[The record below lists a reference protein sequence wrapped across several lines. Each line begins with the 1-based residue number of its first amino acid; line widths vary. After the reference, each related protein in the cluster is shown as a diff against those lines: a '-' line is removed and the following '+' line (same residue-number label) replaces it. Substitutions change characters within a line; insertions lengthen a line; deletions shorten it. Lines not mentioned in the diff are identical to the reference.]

1 MNKQAGIF
9 FIFLGVRIAASFL
22 NGCLS
27 GICIS
32 IFSTPSYDTGAGFI
46 ALSTV
51 FSFVFSAP
59 LVGVLW
65 LITATAVGSGS
76 KGDGLFQFILKTAL
90 ALAVI
95 GAIFFV
101 VSIGNEFNAARYAVA
116 FCIIISATTA
126 VLFFRKQLKTDE

>member
-1 MNKQAGIF
+1 MYKQARTF
-9 FIFLGVRIAASFL
+9 FIFLGVWIVASFL
-22 NGCLS
+22 NGFLS

-46 ALSTV
+46 ALSMV

-65 LITATAVGSGS
+65 LSTAIAIGSGP
-76 KGDGLFQFILKTAL
+76 KGDDLFQFILKSAL
-90 ALAVI
+90 VLAII

-101 VSIGNEFNAARYAVA
+101 VSIGNEFKAARYAVA
-116 FCIIISATTA
+116 FCIIISAMTA